1 MTDTWGG
8 YRARLVERLRGQG
21 IQDLAVLRA
30 FGETPRHLF
39 VPEAMRNR
47 AYDDSALPIGFGQ
60 TISQPSTQA
69 AFLEALR
76 LKGPERVLE
85 VGTGSGYQAALLAL
99 LVEHVV
105 TVERIPELADRARGA
120 IRSAGISNVMV
131 AVGDGSLGWRPTA
144 PYDAILVAAAG
155 PAVPEPLLSQLRD
168 GGTLVMPV
176 QDAQGTQ
183 RLTCVTRSG
192 DLHEVR
198 ELGDA
203 RFVPLV
209 GRHGFEDGEGG
220 QGNSA

>member
-21 IQDLAVLRA
+21 VQDLAVLRA

-39 VPEAMRNR
+39 VPEALRNR

-76 LKGPERVLE
+76 LTGEERVLE
-85 VGTGSGYQAALLAL
+85 VGTGSGYQAALLAM
-99 LVEHVV
+99 LVAHVV
-105 TVERIPELADRARGA
+105 TVERIPELADRARAAIAGA
-120 IRSAGISNVMV
+120 GSYNVMV
-131 AVGDGSLGWRPTA
+131 VVGDGSLGWRPTA

-155 PAVPEPLLSQLRD
+155 PVVPEPLLSQLRD
-168 GGTLVMPV
+168 GGRLVMPV
-176 QDAQGTQ
+176 QDASGTQ
-183 RLTCVTRSG
+183 RLTCVTRNG
-192 DLHEVR
+192 DRHEAR

-209 GRHGFEDGEGG
+209 GRHGFETGEEG
-220 QGNSA
+220 

>member
-1 MTDTWGG
+1 VTDTWGG

-39 VPEAMRNR
+39 VPEALRNR

-76 LKGPERVLE
+76 LGGEERVLE
-85 VGTGSGYQAALLAL
+85 VGTGSGYQAALLAM
-99 LVEHVV
+99 LVSHVV
-105 TVERIPELADRARGA
+105 TVERIPDLADRARGA
-120 IRSAGISNVMV
+120 IATSGANNVMV
-131 AVGDGSLGWRPTA
+131 VVGDGSLGWRPTA

-155 PAVPEPLLSQLRD
+155 PTVPEPLLSQLRD
-168 GGTLVMPV
+168 GGRLVMPV
-176 QDAQGTQ
+176 QDSDGAQ
-183 RLTCVTRSG
+183 RLTCVTRNG
-192 DLHEVR
+192 DRHEVR

-203 RFVPLV
+203 KFVPLV
-209 GRHGFEDGEGG
+209 GRHGFDVEEGG
-220 QGNSA
+220 